1 MTIKHII
8 TPKEKDIGDFSVRR
22 ALPFEKQKM
31 VGPWIFFDHMGPA
44 DFVPG
49 QGINVRPHPH
59 INLATVTYLFEGEI
73 LHRDSLGNIQLIHPG
88 DVNLMVAGKGITHS
102 EREREEVRNS
112 KHQLNGL
119 QLWHVL
125 PAEDEEIEPAFYHY
139 PADQLPSFSQGKTS
153 LRLMMG
159 TAYGFTS
166 PIKTFAET
174 LYLEAEM
181 QEGDELLLPK
191 AEQLAVYVPLGNIVV
206 QEQEISQYSMV
217 ILEDHTTTR
226 IQATTQT
233 RIALIGG
240 EKMPTRFLEWNF
252 VSSRQERIEQ
262 AKKDW
267 LENRFAKVPGDE
279 KEFIPLPESF
289 QP

>member
-22 ALPFEKQKM
+22 ALPFEKQQM

-73 LHRDSLGNIQLIHPG
+73 LHRDSLSNIQLIHPG

-112 KHQLNGL
+112 EHQLNGL

-139 PADQLPSFSQGKTS
+139 PADQLPSFSQGSTS

-181 QEGDELLLPK
+181 KEGDELLLPK
-191 AEQLAVYVPLGNIVV
+191 AEQLAVYVPLGKIVV
-206 QEQEISQYSMV
+206 EEQEISQYSMM
-217 ILEDHTTTR
+217 ILEDHTTAR
-226 IQATTQT
+226 IEATTHT
-233 RIALIGG
+233 RIAIIGG
-240 EKMPTRFLEWNF
+240 EKMPERFLEWNF
-252 VSSRQERIEQ
+252 VSSRKERIEQ

-289 QP
+289 Q